1 MRMRSILFGAT
12 AAMLLTGCEKADAP
26 APDDTD
32 AAPVEAAESSASAAP
47 HQYADWAGQWT
58 GVEGMYV
65 TITPSEPGR
74 YSLEMQSDLDTKG
87 TYEGRD
93 GATGI
98 EFERGGETLSLTA
111 SDGDATGLK
120 YLAGKKDC
128 LTVKT
133 GEGYC
138 RD

>member
-1 MRMRSILFGAT
+1 MRMSAILFGVT

-26 APDDTD
+26 APDETS
-32 AAPVEAAESSASAAP
+32 AAPVETAEPAAAA
-47 HQYADWAGQWT
+47 HQYAAWAGQWT
-58 GVEGMYV
+58 GVEGMYAK
-65 TITPSEPGR
+65 ITPTEPGR

-87 TYEGRD
+87 SYEGRD

-98 EFERGGETLSLTA
+98 EFERGGETLTLTA
-111 SDGDATGLK
+111 GDGDATGLK
-120 YLAGKKDC
+120 HLAGKQDC
-128 LTVKT
+128 LIVKS